1 MNETPTDDLPLAPH
15 RLDEMPVEPAA
26 SEAAGMASWFE
37 EHGRAVYNYFR
48 FLGASPDEAE
58 ELSAETFFRAIR
70 ARDVYDPTRAS
81 ARTWLC
87 RIAHNAWCDTLRRAK
102 RRKSIPLAA
111 FRDLAVDAPSPEE
124 RLLWEEQVSAL
135 LAAVATLPAADQEL
149 IGLRYGGDLD
159 CAAIGATLGVS
170 EGTVRTR
177 LWRALGRLR
186 KVMAA

>member
-1 MNETPTDDLPLAPH
+1 MSSPSSSVDRSAPAPG
-15 RLDEMPVEPAA
+15 LC
-26 SEAAGMASWFE
+26 ASWYE
-37 EHGRAVYNYFR
+37 AHGTAVYNYFR

-70 ARDVYDPTRAS
+70 AQDRYDPSRAS

-87 RIAHNAWCDTLRRAK
+87 RIARNAWRDALRRA
-102 RRKSIPLAA
+102 RRRQAIPISTY
-111 FRDLAVDAPSPEE
+111 RDLMVDAPSPEE
-124 RLLWEEQVSAL
+124 RLLWEEQVAEL

-149 IGLRYGGDLD
+149 IGLRYGGDMD
-159 CAAIGATLGVS
+159 MAAIGGTLGLS

-186 KVMAA
+186 KVLAA

>member
-1 MNETPTDDLPLAPH
+1 MQEPSTHNVRTAAH
-15 RLDEMPVEPAA
+15 RPDRPVEIGA
-26 SEAAGMASWFE
+26 SDASSMARWFE

-70 ARDVYDPTRAS
+70 AEDRYDPSRAS

-87 RIAHNAWCDTLRRAK
+87 RIAHNAWCDTLRRAR
-102 RRKSIPLAA
+102 RRKSIPISS

-124 RLLWEEQVSAL
+124 RLLWEEQVAAL
-135 LAAVATLPAADQEL
+135 LAAVATLPTADQEL

-159 CAAIGATLGVS
+159 MAAIGATLGVS

-186 KVMAA
+186 KVLAA